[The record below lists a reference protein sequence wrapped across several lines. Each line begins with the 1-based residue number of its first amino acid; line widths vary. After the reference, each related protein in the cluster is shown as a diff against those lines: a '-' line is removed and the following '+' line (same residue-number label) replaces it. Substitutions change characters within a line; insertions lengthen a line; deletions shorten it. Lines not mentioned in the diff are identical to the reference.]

1 MLDRRTLLWGALAMP
16 AIGFARSAAAAS
28 WGQDFAVSRD
38 GSPIGRHGLRF
49 TQDGARTTAEITI
62 ELQVKIAFITV
73 YRYRHVNREIWDGDD
88 LLSFASRTDD
98 NGTAHRVQAR
108 RSGDRILVES
118 DQGTVEAP
126 ADALPTTYWHRR
138 FLDRAA
144 MDRHPERPPAEL
156 QRQLTRGRADHGTR
170 PRGRGRPVRG
180 GGRSAARPLVCRGA
194 VGQARVSRAP
204 TARRSTTAS
213 SAATGRRPPPPR
225 DRHPALRPGRP
236 ARSADRRPA
245 GPRPWHATPC

>member
-1 MLDRRTLLWGALAMP
+1 MLDRRTLFWGTLVMP

-28 WGQDFAVSRD
+28 WGQDFAVSRE

-62 ELQVKIAFITV
+62 ELQVKVAFITV

-138 FLDRAA
+138 FLDRPHWIDTQNGRLLSCSVSSRGVERIAA
-144 MDRHPERPPAEL
+144 ADREIAADRFAVAGDLQLDLWYVGEQWVKLAFPGPDGTPIDYRLQRSDRPPVA
-156 QRQLTRGRADHGTR
+156 
-170 PRGRGRPVRG
+170 
-180 GGRSAARPLVCRGA
+180 
-194 VGQARVSRAP
+194 
-204 TARRSTTAS
+204 TAS
-213 SAATGRRPPPPR
+213 
-225 DRHPALRPGRP
+225 
-236 ARSADRRPA
+236 
-245 GPRPWHATPC
+245 

>member
-1 MLDRRTLLWGALAMP
+1 MLDRRTLFWGALAMP

-62 ELQVKIAFITV
+62 ELQVKVAFITV

-108 RSGDRILVES
+108 RSGDRILVEG

-138 FLDRAA
+138 FLDRPQWIDTQNGRLLSCSVSSRGVERITALDREVAA
-144 MDRHPERPPAEL
+144 DRFAVAGDLQLDLWYVGEQWVKLAFPGPDGTPIDYRLQRSDRPPA
-156 QRQLTRGRADHGTR
+156 A
-170 PRGRGRPVRG
+170 
-180 GGRSAARPLVCRGA
+180 
-194 VGQARVSRAP
+194 
-204 TARRSTTAS
+204 TAS
-213 SAATGRRPPPPR
+213 
-225 DRHPALRPGRP
+225 
-236 ARSADRRPA
+236 
-245 GPRPWHATPC
+245 

>member
-28 WGQDFAVSRD
+28 WGQDFAVSRE

-62 ELQVKIAFITV
+62 ELQVKVAFITV

-138 FLDRAA
+138 FLDRPHWIDTQNGRLLSCSVGSRGVERITALDREIAA
-144 MDRHPERPPAEL
+144 ERFAVAGDLQLDLWYVGEQWVKLAFPGPDGTPIDYRLQRSDRPPVA
-156 QRQLTRGRADHGTR
+156 
-170 PRGRGRPVRG
+170 
-180 GGRSAARPLVCRGA
+180 
-194 VGQARVSRAP
+194 
-204 TARRSTTAS
+204 TAS
-213 SAATGRRPPPPR
+213 
-225 DRHPALRPGRP
+225 
-236 ARSADRRPA
+236 
-245 GPRPWHATPC
+245 